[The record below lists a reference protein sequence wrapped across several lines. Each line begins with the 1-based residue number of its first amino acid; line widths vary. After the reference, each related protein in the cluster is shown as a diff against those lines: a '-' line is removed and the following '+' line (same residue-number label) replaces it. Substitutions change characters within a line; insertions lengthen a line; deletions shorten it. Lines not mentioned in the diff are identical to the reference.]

1 MPLRCTV
8 PAQRRINMRK
18 FVKGNE
24 AVMIGAVYA
33 GVDAY
38 FGYPITPASEIAH
51 AAAEYLPSLGKEF
64 LQAECETGSVNMI
77 FGAASAGKKVMTAS
91 SGPGVSLMQEG
102 ISYLA
107 GAQLPAV
114 IVNIMRAGPGLGNVY
129 PEQGDY
135 NQAVKGGGHGNYKN
149 IVLAPASVQEMC
161 DLTILAFDL
170 SFKYRNPAIIIADA
184 VLGQMM
190 ESITVPEKVSD
201 EPDTDGW
208 AVKGDHKTRGN
219 LICSIYMD
227 TDGQEGHN
235 ILLNKK
241 YEEMKKDAMAETYL
255 ADDADIIIT
264 GYGTSARIA
273 RSAVDILREKGIKA
287 GLFRPITL
295 SPFPAKEL
303 NACVSGKKIIVT
315 EMSNG
320 QYRDDVLLHLDTK
333 EQVTLFNRMGGNL
346 PKVAALVE
354 AAEALE
360 GRT

>member
-1 MPLRCTV
+1 
-8 PAQRRINMRK
+8 MRK

-51 AAAEYLPSLGKEF
+51 AAAEFLPCLGKEF

-77 FGAASAGKKVMTAS
+77 FGAASAGKKVMSAS
-91 SGPGVSLMQEG
+91 SGPGMSLMQEG

-114 IVNIMRAGPGLGNVY
+114 IVDIMRAGPGLGNVW

-135 NQAVKGGGHGNYKN
+135 NQSVRGGGHGNYRN

-161 DLTILAFDL
+161 DLTIFAFDMA
-170 SFKYRNPAIIIADA
+170 FKYRNPAIILADA

-190 ESITVPEKVSD
+190 ESIIIPEKVS
-201 EPDTDGW
+201 ETPETDKW
-208 AVKGDHKTRGN
+208 AVKGNKKTKDN

-227 TDGQEGHN
+227 VDGQEGHN

-241 YEEMKKDAMAETYL
+241 YEDMKKDARSESYL
-255 ADDADIIIT
+255 TDDADIILT

-295 SPFPAKEL
+295 SPFPTERL
-303 NACVSGKKIIVT
+303 NACATGKKIIVI

-320 QYRDDVLLHLDTK
+320 QYRDDVLLHLNNK
-333 EQVTLFNRMGGNL
+333 EEVILFNRMGGNL
-346 PKVAALVE
+346 PKVNALVE
-354 AAEALE
+354 AAEKAM
-360 GRT
+360 GVRP